1 MSEFAKQPHPDAAH
15 RERLSREIPG
25 LSPRQ
30 VQVWFQNRYVLSPP
44 TFLPQ
49 ILTPGYSRAKIKR
62 LTADDR
68 DRMIKMRA
76 VPDDFDNVQALHSP
90 YGAVHGLGG
99 NPLTSPVDFG
109 GSYGDHMMRPLMVD
123 VRRHGGGGGGGDDH
137 LSPTGLSPAFG
148 NIGFSHSGSL
158 NGSDILSPMSA
169 GSTDRYGYPSHLST
183 PLGAGTRT
191 SNPYA
196 RPTIDTSMSMH
207 SHHARQQIRP
217 LQPLSI
223 RDTLTRGRSDSL
235 QSPLRTSMSWKGDAI
250 DYTTYQGGSQSPQMG
265 GRQTSG
271 YAQDSMSGTSTG
283 GLGGYDN
290 SYSSKEFPPVW
301 THPI

>member
-1 MSEFAKQPHPDAAH
+1 
-15 RERLSREIPG
+15 
-25 LSPRQ
+25 
-30 VQVWFQNRYVLSPP
+30 
-44 TFLPQ
+44 
-49 ILTPGYSRAKIKR
+49 
-62 LTADDR
+62 
-68 DRMIKMRA
+68 MRA

-90 YGAVHGLGG
+90 YGAVPGLGG

-123 VRRHGGGGGGGDDH
+123 VRRHGGGSGDDH

-148 NIGFSHSGSL
+148 NIGFSPSGSL
-158 NGSDILSPMSA
+158 TSSDILSPMST
-169 GSTDRYGYPSHLST
+169 GSADRYGYSSHLAT
-183 PLGAGTRT
+183 PLSAGSRT

-223 RDTLTRGRSDSL
+223 RDTLTRARSDSL

-250 DYTTYQGGSQSPQMG
+250 DYTTYQGGNQSPQMG

-271 YAQDSMSGTSTG
+271 YDSMSGTSTG
-283 GLGGYDN
+283 GLGGYES
-290 SYSSKEFPPVW
+290 SYASKHSYRIRHIPS
-301 THPI
+301 